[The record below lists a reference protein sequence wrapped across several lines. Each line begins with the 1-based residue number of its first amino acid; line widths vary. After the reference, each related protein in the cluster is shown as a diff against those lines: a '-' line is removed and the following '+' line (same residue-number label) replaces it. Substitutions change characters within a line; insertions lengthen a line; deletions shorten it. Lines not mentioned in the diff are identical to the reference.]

1 MNKHLGYELT
11 KKEKEFIWETFK
23 VKENIEDNP
32 ESIDERF
39 VNLTTLVNMKKSGRQ
54 KKMNEIIEFEEREEK
69 EAEDSKVK
77 GLV

>member
-1 MNKHLGYELT
+1 LNKHLGYELT